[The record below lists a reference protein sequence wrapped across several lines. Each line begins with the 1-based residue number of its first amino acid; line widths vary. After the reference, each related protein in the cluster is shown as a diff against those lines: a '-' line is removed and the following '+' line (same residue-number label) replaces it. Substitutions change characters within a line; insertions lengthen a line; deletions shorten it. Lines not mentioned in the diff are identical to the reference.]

1 MADLNDPHK
10 RDIIKKL
17 KNQNEKLFC
26 EINLLQI
33 QNKINKLIIRQND
46 VKTLMEK
53 ACSLLTSNKFFKASL
68 ALLYDKDKDFQII
81 NYYKKDEIFPELK
94 NYLKKNQFPNHL
106 SEELG
111 SQKIQII
118 KKNSELSLNS
128 YLLRFKQKQI
138 VSITPITYGEEYFG
152 SLITYLR
159 NNIFIYEK
167 VLERLEEIST
177 ELGYGI
183 YNIKREKVEERVKN
197 ALQRSEKRY
206 RLLSNNARDLIY
218 AHDLEGNIL
227 FVNKAV
233 QKFLDMDKEQI
244 IGKNVYEFAPR
255 QEKERLNRRN
265 RIRTSG
271 NQTHHIYEMLVK
283 LPNGK
288 KVPLEVNSVPIIED
302 GEIIGIH
309 CVARDITERKRTESA
324 LRHSK
329 QKYQKAFNR
338 AEFYKDLF
346 AHDIRNILQGILT
359 GLQLIEIQLL
369 RSENRETSLENF
381 DIVRSQIERGQRL
394 VLNIKKLSQI
404 THDERNLN
412 PVKIFPILEGS
423 IRNIKNAFNDRSI
436 IININCQNKDLKI
449 KANELLEDLFE
460 NLLLNSINH
469 NDNKNIEI
477 TVNIIK
483 NYHDNTEFVKIEFLD
498 NGIGIRDSRK
508 EEIFERA
515 YYDKQKLKGL
525 GLGLSLVKRI
535 VNLYKGEIWIENRIE
550 DDYSKGSKFVIEIPE
565 FK

>member
-26 EINLLQI
+26 EKNILQI
-33 QNKINKLIIRQND
+33 QNKINKLIIRQNN
-46 VKTLMEK
+46 VKKLMEK
-53 ACSLLTSNKFFKASL
+53 ACALLTSNRFFKASF
-68 ALLYDKDKDFQII
+68 ALLYDEDKDFQII
-81 NYYKKDEIFPELK
+81 NYYKKDEIFPELEK
-94 NYLKKNQFPNHL
+94 YLKKNQFPNYL

-111 SQKIQII
+111 SQEIQII
-118 KKNSELSLNS
+118 KKNSEFRRNS
-128 YLLRFKQKQI
+128 YLLRFKQNQI
-138 VSITPITYGEEYFG
+138 VSITPITYGDEYFG
-152 SLITYLR
+152 FLITYLR

-183 YNIKREKVEERVKN
+183 YNIEREKVEERVKN

-271 NQTHHIYEMLVK
+271 NQNHHIYEMLVK

-324 LRHSK
+324 LRQSK

-369 RSENRETSLENF
+369 RSENRETSLENI

-423 IRNIKNAFNDRSI
+423 IRNIKNVFNDRSI
-436 IININCQNKDLKI
+436 AINIHCQNKDLKI

-460 NLLLNSINH
+460 NLLLNSIKH

-483 NYHDNTEFVKIEFLD
+483 NYHDNTEFVKFEFLD
-498 NGIGIRDSRK
+498 NGIGIKDSRK

-515 YYDKQKLKGL
+515 DYDIQKLKGL

-535 VNLYKGEIWIENRIE
+535 VNLYNGKIWIENRIK
-550 DDYSKGSKFVIEIPE
+550 DDHSKGSKFIIEILE